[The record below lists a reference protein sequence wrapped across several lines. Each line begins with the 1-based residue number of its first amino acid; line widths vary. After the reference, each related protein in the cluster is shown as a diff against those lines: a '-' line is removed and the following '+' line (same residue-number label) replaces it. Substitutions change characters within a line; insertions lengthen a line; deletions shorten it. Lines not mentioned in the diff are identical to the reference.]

1 MKKVYMA
8 KEKEQT
14 TPQECEALSC
24 SAQFATLTNELKH
37 MREDIKELVNYI
49 KTDFKA
55 LIDLELNQLREE
67 LKRADEEVKALQE
80 RVAKLE
86 IRVWT
91 IFGAVSALIF
101 VINFVKP
108 LVMSWIEK

>member
-1 MKKVYMA
+1 MA
-8 KEKEQT
+8 KEKELT
-14 TPQECEALSC
+14 TPQECEVLSC

-37 MREDIKELVNYI
+37 VRADIKDLINYI

-55 LIDLELNQLREE
+55 LIDLELNQLRTE
-67 LKRADEEVKALQE
+67 LKRADNEIKALQE

-101 VINFVKP
+101 ILNFVKP
-108 LVMSWIEK
+108 LVMSWLEK